1 MNQDARDAP
10 ELSVIVPAFDA
21 ARTIEGQLGA
31 LCDQR
36 PTHPWEV
43 LVCDNGSS
51 DGTPELVRRW
61 ARRLPEL
68 RLVDASAV
76 RGPGA
81 ARNAGAA
88 VARAPRLAFCDADD
102 RVGPGWVAGM
112 RRALDEHDVVGGRFE
127 LVPTSRHQIA
137 VTWSPQEHGLTNLDF
152 LPGFVTAGA
161 GNLGVR
167 SEAFRSV
174 GGFDERAAT
183 REDDDLCLR
192 LQLAGYRIAFAPDVV
207 LQVRRREG
215 VRAVYRQAYAYGV
228 GSRWLEHRYALV
240 ADALA
245 ASTAERLGD
254 HETAADDPAPPVT
267 SPARRAAGLSTRALR
282 KVTRLWN
289 PADVAD
295 VVWRA
300 GWTRGRRVAPSSS
313 TPQVSPPDE
322 LADGRAL
329 R

>member
-1 MNQDARDAP
+1 MNAGARDAP

-21 ARTIEGQLGA
+21 AGTIEGQLGA
-31 LCDQR
+31 LHDQR
-36 PTHPWEV
+36 PGHPWEV
-43 LVCDNGSS
+43 VVCDNGSS
-51 DGTPELVRRW
+51 DGTADLVRRW
-61 ARRLPEL
+61 SRRMPEL

-81 ARNAGAA
+81 ARNTGAA

-127 LVPTSRHQIA
+127 LVAAPRHQVA
-137 VTWSPQEHGLTNLDF
+137 VTWSPQEHGLTNLDL

-167 SEAFRSV
+167 AEAFRSV

-192 LQLAGYRIAFAPDVV
+192 LQLAGYRIAFDPDVV
-207 LQVRRREG
+207 LHVRRRTG

-245 ASTAERLGD
+245 RSSGAGPQD
-254 HETAADDPAPPVT
+254 AAAAPGHRAPAPG
-267 SPARRAAGLSTRALR
+267 SPARRAVGLTTRALH
-282 KVTRLWN
+282 KVARLWN

-300 GWTRGRRVAPSSS
+300 GWTRGRRVAPPAS
-313 TPQVSPPDE
+313 TPQVPPPDD
-322 LADGRAL
+322 LVPGPAPR
-329 R
+329 